1 MSHPSLPSQPLRIV
15 ADDNMPGV
23 EACCALLADAGLQTE
38 LGQTDLRKIEILR
51 RPGRTLTAA
60 DVADADVLLVRSITR
75 VDAAL
80 LAGSRVRF
88 VGTATIGTD
97 HLDLPWLDA
106 QGIAWASAPGCNAR
120 AVGEWVLNVL
130 VQLAAEQGVTLTGRT
145 LGIIGLGHVGRWVA
159 RLTRLLGIRVVACDP
174 FLTAAD
180 LPDDLADIELLPLTA
195 LLDTADM
202 ISVHTPLTRGGAHP
216 TWHLL
221 DAPELAR
228 LRPDVWLI
236 NAARGPVIA
245 NAALLQTLTE
255 RAGTPFTAVLDV
267 WEHEPVVDPQL
278 LQRVRYG
285 SPHIAGHSLEGKW
298 RGTWQII
305 DAASRHLGLALSGS
319 LADILPT
326 EGSQMLQLPASLLT
340 LGSSPKMP
348 LPATATTAVI
358 ASPEARLAALLQPVI
373 ALAADDA
380 RMRASLHDADPAQ
393 AFDLLR
399 KHYPIR
405 REFPAHRVHA
415 SERRPKDC

>member
-1 MSHPSLPSQPLRIV
+1 MRIV

-23 EACCALLADAGLQTE
+23 EACCALLDAGSRTE
-38 LGQTDLRKIEILR
+38 IEIVR

-60 DVADADVLLVRSITR
+60 DVADADVLLVRSVTR

-97 HLDLPWLDA
+97 HLDLPWLAA

-130 VQLAAEQGVTLTGRT
+130 VQLAAEQGVPLAGRT

-159 RLTRLLGIRVVACDP
+159 RLTQRLGIRVVACDP

-180 LPDDLADIELLPLTA
+180 LPDDLAGIELLPLMA

-202 ISVHTPLTRGGAHP
+202 VSIHTPLTRSGAHP
-216 TWHLL
+216 TRHLL
-221 DAPELAR
+221 DAAELAR
-228 LRPDVWLI
+228 LRPHAWLI

-245 NAALLQTLTE
+245 NAALLQALTQ

-267 WEHEPVVDPQL
+267 WEHEPVLDPQL

-305 DAASRHLGLALSGS
+305 EAASRHLGLTLSGR
-319 LADILPT
+319 LTDILPV
-326 EGSQMLQLPASLLT
+326 EGGQTLLLPTPLPVSA
-340 LGSSPKMP
+340 SSPETP
-348 LPATATTAVI
+348 LAAT
-358 ASPEARLAALLQPVI
+358 PEARLAALLQPVI
-373 ALAADDA
+373 ALMADDA
-380 RMRASLHDADPAQ
+380 RLRASLAATDPAQ
-393 AFDLLR
+393 AFDQLR
-399 KHYPIR
+399 KHYPVR

-415 SERRPKDC
+415 SADDPLYPLLSALGFCC

>member
-1 MSHPSLPSQPLRIV
+1 MRIV

-23 EACCALLADAGLQTE
+23 EACCALLDAE
-38 LGQTDLRKIEILR
+38 VEVVR

-60 DVADADVLLVRSITR
+60 DVASADMLLVRSITR

-130 VQLAAEQGVTLTGRT
+130 VQLAAEQGVTLAGRT
-145 LGIIGLGHVGRWVA
+145 LGIIGLGYVGRWVA

-174 FLTAAD
+174 FLSAAD
-180 LPDDLADIELLPLTA
+180 LPADLADIELLSLTA

-202 ISVHTPLTRGGAHP
+202 VSIHTPLTRSGAHP
-216 TWHLL
+216 TQHLL
-221 DAPELAR
+221 AAPELAR
-228 LRPDVWLI
+228 LRPDAWLI

-245 NAALLQTLTE
+245 NAALLQVLTE
-255 RAGTPFTAVLDV
+255 RVDSRFTAVLDV
-267 WEHEPVVDPQL
+267 WEHEPLVDPQL
-278 LQRVRYG
+278 LQCVRYG

-305 DAASRHLGLALSGS
+305 EAASRHLGLTLSGT
-319 LADILPT
+319 LADILPS
-326 EGSQMLQLPASLLT
+326 EGGQVLQLPAT
-340 LGSSPKMP
+340 TTP
-348 LPATATTAVI
+348 LEV
-358 ASPEARLAALLQPVI
+358 RLAALLQPVI
-373 ALAADDA
+373 PLAADDA
-380 RMRASLHDADPAQ
+380 RLRASLYAAAPAQ
-393 AFDLLR
+393 AFDQLR
-399 KHYPIR
+399 KHYPVR
-405 REFPAHRVHA
+405 REFPAHQVLMAADDPQRQLFIA
-415 SERRPKDC
+415 LGFSC

>member
-1 MSHPSLPSQPLRIV
+1 MPDHSLLPRPLRIM

-23 EACCALLADAGLQTE
+23 EACCALLDTPV
-38 LGQTDLRKIEILR
+38 EICR
-51 RPGRTLTAA
+51 RPGRSLTAA
-60 DVADADVLLVRSITR
+60 DVADADVLLVRSVTR

-106 QGIAWASAPGCNAR
+106 EGIAWASAPGCNAR

-130 VQLAAEQGVTLTGRT
+130 LQLAAEQGVTLAGRT

-174 FLTAAD
+174 FLVVAD
-180 LPDDLADIELLPLTA
+180 LPEDLADIELLPLTA
-195 LLDTADM
+195 LLDGADM
-202 ISVHTPLTRGGAHP
+202 ISIHTPLTRGGSQP
-216 TWHLL
+216 TRHLL

-228 LRPDVWLI
+228 LRPHAWLI

-245 NAALLQTLTE
+245 NAALLQALTQ
-255 RAGTPFTAVLDV
+255 RAGTAFTAVLDV

-278 LQRVRYG
+278 LQCVRYG

-305 DAASRHLGLALSGS
+305 EAASRQLGLALSGS
-319 LADILPT
+319 LADILPA
-326 EGSQMLQLPASLLT
+326 EGGQTLQLPAT
-340 LGSSPKMP
+340 
-348 LPATATTAVI
+348 TATSAT
-358 ASPEARLAALLQPVI
+358 PESRLAALMQPVI
-373 ALAADDA
+373 ALTADDA
-380 RMRASLHDADPAQ
+380 RLRASLHEADPAR
-393 AFDLLR
+393 AFDQLR

-405 REFPAHRVHA
+405 RELPAHRVHA
-415 SERRPKDC
+415 AADDPLYPLLSALGFCC

>member
-1 MSHPSLPSQPLRIV
+1 MPHQLLPSQPLRIV

-23 EACCALLADAGLQTE
+23 EACCALLRDAAHKSE
-38 LGQTDLRKIEILR
+38 LPKIEILR
-51 RPGRTLTAA
+51 RPGRSLTAA

-130 VQLAAEQGVTLTGRT
+130 VQLAAEQGVSLAGRT

-174 FLTAAD
+174 FLSAAD
-180 LPDDLADIELLPLTA
+180 LPDDLAGIELLPLTA

-202 ISVHTPLTRGGAHP
+202 ISIHTPLTRGGAHP
-216 TWHLL
+216 TRHLL

-228 LRPDVWLI
+228 LRPDAWLI

-245 NAALLQTLTE
+245 NAALLQALTE

-305 DAASRHLGLALSGS
+305 EAASRHFGLALSGH

-326 EGSQMLQLPASLLT
+326 EGQQMLQ
-340 LGSSPKMP
+340 
-348 LPATATTAVI
+348 LPATATTALM
-358 ASPEARLAALLQPVI
+358 ATPEARLAALLRPVI
-373 ALAADDA
+373 ALAADDT
-380 RMRASLHDADPAQ
+380 RLRASLHEVNPAL
-393 AFDLLR
+393 AFDALR
-399 KHYPIR
+399 KHYPVR
-405 REFPAHRVHA
+405 REFPAQKIAAAAEDPLRQLFIA
-415 SERRPKDC
+415 LGFSC